1 MPLCCIVFVFE
12 GARPSR
18 AYLQSFPQ
26 LSCSFENQLES
37 CTIVE
42 ESCHLVTSF
51 NIPCAHNATGTV
63 SITVTW
69 STASS
74 TKKSKGHLRRS
85 SASFRIAASCA
96 THACEWLPHAGIIHA
111 SPCGLIPHFPACA
124 TSACRWVQWTAACTH
139 HPWWRKK
146 RFVAHFRFM
155 CHKCM

>member
-37 CTIVE
+37 CPIVE

-63 SITVTW
+63 SIAVTW

-96 THACEWLPHAGIIHA
+96 THACEWLPRAGIIRA
-111 SPCGLIPHFPACA
+111 SPCGLIPHFPVMNFKRMSVGAVDCCMHASSSASSPTSVSCA
-124 TSACRWVQWTAACTH
+124 TNACDRVL
-139 HPWWRKK
+139 
-146 RFVAHFRFM
+146 
-155 CHKCM
+155 